1 MVIIDGK
8 ILANIIKDEIALEV
22 VALAGE
28 RPNLAI
34 ILVGERPDSELYV
47 SLKEK
52 QAKTVGIDTH
62 TYRIPEVEGEAGLLE
77 VIAYLNEDPLI
88 DAILLQ
94 LPLPEGFDEDKAVA
108 LINPLKEVDGF
119 HPEILHKY
127 LAGEPTVATPV
138 VPTVVREM
146 LEAIKYDCEGKTA
159 CVVSNSKLFGETLC
173 FELENLGLATDIV
186 SIDDEELAD
195 MLRDAD
201 VVVTAVGRAQY
212 LKGDMIKE
220 DAVLIDI
227 GISNMEDGA
236 VVGDVDFASVKDKA
250 LFITPV
256 PGGVGPMTI
265 AVALRNA
272 LRLKQAKQ

>member
-8 ILANIIKDEIALEV
+8 ILANIIKDEIVVEV
-22 VALAGE
+22 AAMDGE

-62 TYRIPEVEGEAGLLE
+62 TYRIPEVEGEEGLLE

-94 LPLPEGFDEDKAVA
+94 LPLPEGFDENKAVA
-108 LINPLKEVDGF
+108 LIDPLKEVDGF
-119 HPEILHKY
+119 HPEILQKY

-146 LEAIKYDCEGKTA
+146 LEAIKYDCEGMTA

-186 SIDDEELAD
+186 GIDDEDLVD
-195 MLRDAD
+195 KLRDAD

-212 LKGDMIKE
+212 LKGDMVKK
-220 DAVLIDI
+220 DVVLIDI

-236 VVGDVDFASVKDKA
+236 VVGDVDFDTVKDKA

-272 LRLKQAKQ
+272 LRLKQVKR